1 MSDHLVESSS
11 PTAIILLFR
20 VARKRWRFVSLVV
33 AAFVVLAMAWSLLST
48 PIYQASVTVLPSN
61 ENANY
66 GLIGSLLDIPALAVG
81 STGGNEALYAKILT
95 SEEVLSEIIDQHWNY
110 RGSPQAVSLYEIYGV
125 DERRNGSAPSPRA
138 RAELLKKLRDEAVTM
153 NRDKSNGFMNVQVR
167 VPRDPVLAAALANAL
182 VDRLDRFNIDTST
195 SRASRQLRFLQDRL
209 QEVRRELSRAEDEL
223 VAFVEGNR
231 AYRESPLLLQRYQ
244 RLSRDVEAS
253 NAVWVE
259 LRRQVEL
266 TRLEEQ
272 RDLSTLDILDRA
284 AAPPRP
290 ITPNLRLNLLVAVC
304 LGLTVALAGVQAGI
318 MRRTGA
324 L

>member
-1 MSDHLVESSS
+1 
-11 PTAIILLFR
+11 
-20 VARKRWRFVSLVV
+20 
-33 AAFVVLAMAWSLLST
+33 MAWSLLST

-66 GLIGSLLDIPALAVG
+66 GLIGFALRYPRSRRVG
-81 STGGNEALYAKILT
+81 STAGNEGLYAKILT

-284 AAPPRP
+284 AAPPGRSCP
-290 ITPNLRLNLLVAVC
+290 T
-304 LGLTVALAGVQAGI
+304 
-318 MRRTGA
+318 
-324 L
+324 